1 MMFTH
6 TFLKKLSVVLIVL
19 FLASCD
25 KDFNSLGSDIIG
37 NENFNFDVAN
47 FEVKT
52 YNQKVTAI
60 QTNNL
65 PVNQL
70 GIYDSPIFGKTQA
83 NFVTELALA
92 VPNPT
97 FVNKN
102 TIAMDSVVLT
112 VPYFSTKTGVDASGK
127 GTYRLESMTGN
138 SPMSLKVFENGFKLE
153 NFGTGTNA
161 DVIQKYYSDQD
172 TDFSN
177 KKIGIPTN
185 SNVGTPNGSLLN
197 NDFSNGG
204 IENTSFVPSEKEFVI
219 TTTTTATPPVVTL
232 TRNAPRMS
240 LRLDKVYF
248 LNRIINAQSSE
259 LENNDVFKNYFRG
272 LYFQVENSA
281 NGRLMTLDFSKG
293 NITLYYTEDN
303 PVVAAIPARV
313 QKSLVLNMTGKT
325 VNLFN
330 NTFNTTYQTALN
342 TPNIQS
348 GDSKLYLKGGQGS
361 CVFIDLFTKSTETQ
375 EFIAKKPLINDAS
388 LTFYI
393 EKQFSEGTEVEPQ
406 RIYLFDAVTK
416 APVFDYV
423 FDSSTNQN
431 DASLNKGVYGGIIEK
446 IATGR
451 GTKYKIRITEHVN
464 NIITKNASNNKLC
477 LVITSNINNPNNIF
491 LKDEIAPEKVD
502 RLPIASVLSSI
513 GTVLYGNNIP
523 NTDTENYAKRV
534 QLQIYYTKPN

>member
-52 YNQKVTAI
+52 YNQKVTPI

-65 PVNQL
+65 PVNQI
-70 GIYDSPIFGKTQA
+70 GIYDSPFFGKTQA

-102 TIAMDSVVLT
+102 TIALDSVILT

-127 GTYRLESMTGN
+127 GTYRLESMIGN

-185 SNVGTPNGSLLN
+185 SNVGTPSGSLLN
-197 NDFSNGG
+197 NYSVNGSVV
-204 IENTSFVPSEKEFVI
+204 ENTSFVPSDKEFV
-219 TTTTTATPPVVTL
+219 TTTINTSPTPPTI

-240 LRLDKVYF
+240 LHLDKLYF
-248 LNRIINAQSSE
+248 LERIIKAQSSN

-272 LYFQVENSA
+272 LYFQIENGA

-293 NITLYYTEDN
+293 NITLYYKEDIT
-303 PVVAAIPARV
+303 VDPAQV

-423 FDSSTNQN
+423 FDSSINQN

-513 GTVLYGNNIP
+513 GTVLYGSNIP

>member
-37 NENFNFDVAN
+37 KENFNFDVAN

-112 VPYFSTKTGVDASGK
+112 VPYFSTKTGADASGK
-127 GTYRLESMTGN
+127 GTYRLESMIGN

-185 SNVGTPNGSLLN
+185 SNVGTPSGSLLN
-197 NDFSNGG
+197 NYSVNGSVV
-204 IENTSFVPSEKEFVI
+204 ENTSFVPSDKEFV
-219 TTTTTATPPVVTL
+219 TTIINTSPTPPTI

-240 LRLDKVYF
+240 LHLDDAYF
-248 LNRIINAQSSE
+248 LERIIKAQSSD

-272 LYFQVENSA
+272 LYFQIENSA

-293 NITLYYTEDN
+293 NITLYYKEDIT
-303 PVVAAIPARV
+303 VDPAQV
-313 QKSLVLNMTGKT
+313 QKTLVLNMTGKT

-393 EKQFSEGTEVEPQ
+393 EKQFSEGTELEPQ

-431 DASLNKGVYGGIIEK
+431 DASLNKALYGGIIEK

-477 LVITSNINNPNNIF
+477 LVITTNINNPNNIF

-513 GTVLYGNNIP
+513 GTVLYGSNIP